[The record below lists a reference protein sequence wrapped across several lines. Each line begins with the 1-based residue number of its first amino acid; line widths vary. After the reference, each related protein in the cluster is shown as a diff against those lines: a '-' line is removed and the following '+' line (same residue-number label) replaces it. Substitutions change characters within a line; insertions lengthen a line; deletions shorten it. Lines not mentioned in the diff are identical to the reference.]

1 MSNNFKLLKYS
12 SVKSKEID
20 WLWYPYIAYGKLT
33 LLQGD
38 PGNGKSLLAIII
50 ASTISNGT
58 NLFNI
63 NDFNI
68 TSPHKV
74 IYQNAEDSVEDTIT
88 PKLEKLNANR
98 DNILYIENDEI
109 INLED
114 DSFLKCIVENNIK
127 LLILDPIQSF
137 FSKGKSLV
145 NIIDVR
151 QVLKKL
157 SKIASY
163 TNCAII
169 LVGHLNKNERGKDL
183 YRGIGS
189 VDFSAIARSILHLK
203 KSEIDPRIR
212 IIFQVK
218 NSLAK
223 EGNPI
228 AFRINND
235 GTINWIGEY
244 EDEDIPS
251 INSSNDL
258 VTNIILDAISEE
270 EKSFI
275 EIKEMIG
282 DLASERTLYRIKK
295 RLGIKSIKK
304 NGIWYWQL

>member
-1 MSNNFKLLKYS
+1 MSNNFKLLQYS

-38 PGNGKSLLAIII
+38 PGNGKSLLSIII
-50 ASTISNGT
+50 ASTISNGI

-63 NDFNI
+63 NNFNI
-68 TSPHKV
+68 ATPHKV
-74 IYQNAEDSVEDTIT
+74 IYQNAEDSAEDTIS
-88 PKLEKLNANR
+88 PKLKKLNANQ

-114 DSFLKCIVENNIK
+114 DSFLNCILENNIK

-137 FSKGKSLV
+137 FSKGKSLINV
-145 NIIDVR
+145 IDVR
-151 QVLKKL
+151 QVLKNL
-157 SKIASY
+157 SKIASD

-203 KSEIDPRIR
+203 KSENDSRIR

-235 GTINWIGEY
+235 GSINWLGEY
-244 EDEDIPS
+244 DEEEIPT

-258 VTNIILDAISEE
+258 VVNMILDSLSEE
-270 EKSFI
+270 EKSFTD
-275 EIKEMIG
+275 IKEMIG

>member
-1 MSNNFKLLKYS
+1 MSSNFKLLKYS
-12 SVKSKEID
+12 LVKSKEID

-63 NDFNI
+63 NNFNI
-68 TSPHKV
+68 ASPHKV
-74 IYQNAEDSVEDTIT
+74 IYQNAEDSADDTIS
-88 PKLEKLNANR
+88 PKLEKLNANQ
-98 DNILYIENDEI
+98 DNILYIENDEL

-145 NIIDVR
+145 NVIDVR
-151 QVLKKL
+151 QVLKNL
-157 SKIASY
+157 SKIANETS
-163 TNCAII
+163 CAII

-203 KSEIDPRIR
+203 KSDIDPRVR
-212 IIFQVK
+212 IMFQVK

-235 GTINWIGEY
+235 GSINWIGDY
-244 EDEDIPS
+244 EEETPS
-251 INSSNDL
+251 INNSNDI
-258 VTNIILDAISEE
+258 VVSTILEALSEE
-270 EKSFI
+270 EKSFT
-275 EIKEMIG
+275 EIKEIIG

>member
-1 MSNNFKLLKYS
+1 MSSNFKLLQYS

-38 PGNGKSLLAIII
+38 PGNGKSLLSIII
-50 ASTISNGT
+50 ASTISNGI

-63 NDFNI
+63 NNFNI
-68 TSPHKV
+68 TAPRKV
-74 IYQNAEDSVEDTIT
+74 IYQNAEDSAEDTIS
-88 PKLEKLNANR
+88 PKLNKLNANQ
-98 DNILYIENDEI
+98 DNILYIENDEF

-114 DSFLKCIVENNIK
+114 DSFLKCILENNIK

-137 FSKGKSLV
+137 FSKGKSLINV
-145 NIIDVR
+145 IDVR
-151 QVLKKL
+151 QVLKNL
-157 SKIASY
+157 SKIASD

-183 YRGIGS
+183 YRGMGS
-189 VDFSAIARSILHLK
+189 VDFSAVARSILHLK
-203 KSEIDPRIR
+203 KSENDSRIR

-235 GTINWIGEY
+235 GSIDWLGDY
-244 EDEDIPS
+244 DEEELPS

-258 VTNIILDAISEE
+258 VTNMILEALSEE
-270 EKSFI
+270 GKSFTD
-275 EIKEMIG
+275 IKEMIG

>member
-1 MSNNFKLLKYS
+1 MSSNFKLLQYS

-38 PGNGKSLLAIII
+38 PGNGKSLLSIII
-50 ASTISNGT
+50 ASTISNGI

-63 NDFNI
+63 NNFNI
-68 TSPHKV
+68 TAPRKV
-74 IYQNAEDSVEDTIT
+74 IYQNAEDSAEDTIS
-88 PKLEKLNANR
+88 PKLNKLNANQ
-98 DNILYIENDEI
+98 DNILYIENDEF

-114 DSFLKCIVENNIK
+114 DSFLKCILENNIK

-137 FSKGKSLV
+137 FSKGKSLINV
-145 NIIDVR
+145 IDVR
-151 QVLKKL
+151 QVLKNL
-157 SKIASY
+157 SKIASD

-183 YRGIGS
+183 YRGMGS
-189 VDFSAIARSILHLK
+189 VDFSAVARSILHLK
-203 KSEIDPRIR
+203 KSENDSRIR

-235 GTINWIGEY
+235 GSIDWLGDY
-244 EDEDIPS
+244 DEEELPS

-258 VTNIILDAISEE
+258 VTNMILETLSEE
-270 EKSFI
+270 GKSFTD
-275 EIKEMIG
+275 IKEMIG